1 MNENLKKFIDVLRS
15 GEYIQVKRDLKN
27 ISITGHDDRCFCAM
41 GLACEVYR
49 LNNPD
54 SAWWRKYVFVLRSDG
69 TVTNRRELEWTQE
82 APRIVLDWLGIGN
95 VEQMIL
101 LRLND
106 EEGYTFNQIAD
117 WIETDEYER
126 HYPTS
131 VEHLH
136 PNYDNDEWD

>member
-1 MNENLKKFIDVLRS
+1 MNENLRKYIDALRS

-27 ISITGHDDRCFCAM
+27 ISITGHNDRCFCAM

-69 TVTNRRELEWTQE
+69 TVTSRRELEWTQE
-82 APRIVLDWLGIGN
+82 APQIVLDWLGISPS
-95 VEQMIL
+95 EQTVIIG
-101 LRLND
+101 LND
-106 EEGYTFNQIAD
+106 VEKHAFGQIAD
-117 WIETDEYER
+117 WLETDEHER
-126 HYPTS
+126 FYPKY

-136 PNYDNDEWD
+136 PNYDKWD